1 MTNKPHGILVATA
14 APFREG
20 DLSLDLD
27 RYAEHCSWLVAE
39 GAHGVVPNG
48 SLGEYQLL
56 SAEERAATVHTA
68 IKAVGPDGFVVP
80 GVGAYGADESK
91 RWTEQ
96 AAEAGAHAVMALPSN
111 AYRSDRRETVRHFEV
126 IASVGLPVII
136 YNNPQDTK
144 VDLTPDLVAEIAQID
159 GVIGIKEFS
168 TDVRRV
174 TDIINAAPNVD
185 IFAGADDLIFESLI
199 MGAKSW
205 IAGYPNVFPKAC
217 RKMYDLALEGR
228 IAEVLP
234 FYREV
239 RPAFSWD
246 TRSEFIQAIKLGMDM
261 VGRYGGPTRLP
272 RLPLPA
278 DKEAV
283 VRKETE
289 RAIAAAE
296 AFVA

>member
-1 MTNKPHGILVATA
+1 MGKPHGILVATA
-14 APFREG
+14 APFNE
-20 DLSLDLD
+20 DLSLNLD
-27 RYAEHCSWLVAE
+27 RFAEHCSWLVAE

-48 SLGEYQLL
+48 SLGEYQVL
-56 SAEERAATVHTA
+56 SPEERAATVRVA
-68 IKAVGPDGFVVP
+68 VEAVGPEGFVVP
-80 GVGAYGADESK
+80 GVGAYGGAESK

-126 IASVGLPVII
+126 VASVGLPVII
-136 YNNPQDTK
+136 YNNPADTK
-144 VDLTPDLVAEIAQID
+144 VDLTPDLVAEISQID

-168 TDVRRV
+168 TDIRRV
-174 TDIINAAPNVD
+174 TDIINVAPSVD
-185 IFAGADDLIFESLI
+185 IYSGADDLIVESLV
-199 MGAKSW
+199 MGATSW
-205 IAGYPNVFPKAC
+205 IAGYPNVFPRAC
-217 RKMYDLALEGR
+217 RKMFDLVLEGKV
-228 IAEVLP
+228 AEVLP

-278 DKEAV
+278 EKEAQ

>member
-1 MTNKPHGILVATA
+1 MTKPHGILVATA
-14 APFREG
+14 AAFRE

-27 RYAEHCSWLVAE
+27 RFAEHCRWLVSE

-56 SAEERAATVHTA
+56 SPEERAATVRTA
-68 IKAVGPDGFVVP
+68 IEAVGPEGFVVP

-111 AYRSDRRETVRHFEV
+111 AYRSDRAETIRHFEV
-126 IASVGLPVII
+126 VASVGLPVII

-174 TDIINAAPNVD
+174 TDIINAAPNID
-185 IFAGADDLIFESLI
+185 IFSGADDLIVESLV
-199 MGAKSW
+199 MGATSW
-205 IAGYPNVFPKAC
+205 IAGYPNVFPRAC
-217 RKMYDLALEGR
+217 RKMFDLVLAGKV
-228 IAEVLP
+228 AEVLP

-261 VGRYGGPTRLP
+261 VGRFGGPTRLP

-278 DKEAV
+278 EKEAV